1 MEASETSATTNGSSQ
16 SPWAAHEAAESS
28 AHPELP
34 VLGALVGGFLLA
46 KIINRIGGGNE

>member
-46 KIINRIGGGNE
+46 KLIKAVGGSNE